1 MGAVAA
7 RLAAAEAELDTA
19 RGGRTLAEAKIEK
32 LQHYVQVRRTS
43 GGEGLIASGGS
54 KAEKLT
60 VLWRAGL
67 TWTAWGAQ
75 KASDKVKQLS
85 AALEEKGQTVERLE
99 REAAGAAER
108 AAGAAGLAARVAE
121 ELEEARAG
129 VREGAARL
137 EAQCEELRR
146 AVEGVCEEVRGAS
159 RGDLCGLDGC

>member
-1 MGAVAA
+1 MA
-7 RLAAAEAELDTA
+7 
-19 RGGRTLAEAKIEK
+19 
-32 LQHYVQVRRTS
+32 
-43 GGEGLIASGGS
+43 GES
-54 KAEKLT
+54 KAEALT
-60 VLWRAGL
+60 GFRRAVL
-67 TWTAWGAQ
+67 TWTAWWAQ

-99 REAAGAAER
+99 REAARAAER

-129 VREGAARL
+129 VREGAAGL